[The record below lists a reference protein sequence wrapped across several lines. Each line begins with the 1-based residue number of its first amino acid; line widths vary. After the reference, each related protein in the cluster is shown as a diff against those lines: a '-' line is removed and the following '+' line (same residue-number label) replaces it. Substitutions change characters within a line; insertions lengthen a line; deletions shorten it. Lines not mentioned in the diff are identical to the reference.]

1 MAIDVGGQRASSEPR
16 TRGRGEAPQRSRRDL
31 VVLHP
36 ALAARYE
43 GVLAS
48 AAPAIETALPEGV
61 LANRVAAVD
70 PDGSGFV
77 LRSWHAERR
86 LYVRRVRALAT
97 RADAVLVTDV
107 RRCYASI
114 RIDVV
119 ERAVTS
125 AGVERSTTSMRS
137 TVDAIASLLRRFDRL
152 GIEGLPVGPEPS
164 AVLANAVLAAVD
176 ERLISE
182 RFEHVRWVDDV
193 VVALRQ
199 PRDAARAIA
208 VIDDALRSVG
218 LRRHVAKT
226 RVVAPGAA
234 ERIGVSGRVRGDVA
248 RLTLVGGALRLV

>member
-125 AGVERSTTSMRS
+125 AGVERST
-137 TVDAIASLLRRFDRL
+137 VDAIASLLRRFDRL

-193 VVALRQ
+193 IVALRQ

-248 RLTLVGGALRLV
+248 RLTVVGGALRLV

>member
-1 MAIDVGGQRASSEPR
+1 MGIDVGGQRTSSEPR

-48 AAPAIETALPEGV
+48 AAPAIETALPQGV

-77 LRSWHAERR
+77 LGSWHAERR

-114 RIDVV
+114 RVDVV
-119 ERAVTS
+119 ERALAS
-125 AGVERSTTSMRS
+125 AGVDRS

-193 VVALRQ
+193 LVALRE
-199 PRDAARAIA
+199 PGDAARAIE

-226 RVVAPGAA
+226 QVVAPGAA
-234 ERIGVSGRVRGDVA
+234 ERIGISGRVRGDVA
-248 RLTLVGGALRLV
+248 RLALVGGALRLV

>member
-119 ERAVTS
+119 ARAVTS
-125 AGVERSTTSMRS
+125 AGVERS

-193 VVALRQ
+193 IVALRQ

-248 RLTLVGGALRLV
+248 RLTVVGGALRLV

>member
-1 MAIDVGGQRASSEPR
+1 MAIGVGGQRAPSEPL

-31 VVLHP
+31 VLLHA
-36 ALAARYE
+36 ALAARY
-43 GVLAS
+43 GRAVAS
-48 AAPAIETALPEGV
+48 AVPAIETVLVEGV
-61 LANRVAAVD
+61 LANRVKAVD

-77 LRSWHAERR
+77 LRSWRAERR

-119 ERAVTS
+119 ERALAS
-125 AGVERSTTSMRS
+125 AGVERSTI
-137 TVDAIASLLRRFDRL
+137 DAIASLLRRFDRL
-152 GIEGLPVGPEPS
+152 GIEGLPVGPDPS

-176 ERLISE
+176 GRLISDG
-182 RFEHVRWVDDV
+182 FEHVRWVDDV
-193 VVALRQ
+193 VVALRE
-199 PRDAARAIA
+199 PGDAARAIA
-208 VIDDALRSVG
+208 VIDDALDSLG

-234 ERIGVSGRVRGDVA
+234 ERIGVSGRVRGEVA

>member
-1 MAIDVGGQRASSEPR
+1 MAIDVRGQRASSEPR

-125 AGVERSTTSMRS
+125 AGVERST
-137 TVDAIASLLRRFDRL
+137 VDAIASLLRRFDRL

-193 VVALRQ
+193 IVALRQ

-248 RLTLVGGALRLV
+248 RLTVVGGALRLV

>member
-125 AGVERSTTSMRS
+125 AGVERST
-137 TVDAIASLLRRFDRL
+137 VDAIASLLRRFDRL

-193 VVALRQ
+193 IVALRQ

>member
-125 AGVERSTTSMRS
+125 AGVERST
-137 TVDAIASLLRRFDRL
+137 VDAIASLLRRFDRL

-193 VVALRQ
+193 IVALRQ
-199 PRDAARAIA
+199 PRDAARAIS

-248 RLTLVGGALRLV
+248 RLTVVGGALRLV